1 MPKDTTANKRAKAK
15 TQPKLGWEIW
25 ALVGIL
31 CLTVLIYS
39 NSLANGFIYFDDPES
54 VVNNPFIREISL
66 ANLVHYFTTPVQYM
80 YMPLAL
86 ISYAVDYQFG
96 QVDPFIYHLDNL
108 IIHLVCVA
116 LTFWVFL
123 LLTKKPRMAL
133 FVSLLFAI
141 HPINVDSVA
150 WVATRANILA
160 TLFFLGALL
169 CYSVYIEKNYQ
180 LRYLALACLSFLL
193 AACAKSST
201 VVLPLTLFLWDYFLG
216 RQWSKRLLLEK
227 IPFFLIAL
235 VFGIITLTMRVDVA
249 QSSQYNIFDRIFIFF
264 YAMADY
270 FIRLLLPLQLSMS
283 YAYPVKNGPWLPVQF
298 YLAPIILAL
307 IGWGLYKL
315 KVSKKVLI
323 VGLGFF
329 FLSVTLTQS
338 VLLIDNFM
346 ANRYVHLS
354 YIGLYFILAEI
365 NENILNA
372 SLNEGWQSNLRTVWK
387 ATLVVFAIG
396 FAILTFSRNYI
407 WYDSMSLFNDVIA
420 KQPGIAWVYGSR
432 AVMKMGED
440 DLEGARRDFDESLK
454 IDPNYAFSL
463 YYRGVVHYRTQNYQA
478 ALTDLNNAIRND
490 PKVPGTFRDRGKV
503 KIALHDNAG
512 ALEDFNQAIKLNPHS
527 DALYWRGV
535 LKYNLGDY
543 QGALA
548 DLNTII
554 SVVPNYDA
562 AFYTRGLVKLK
573 LNDQTGGCADVTKAL
588 AFGYQPTADQ
598 AVPSCP

>member
-1 MPKDTTANKRAKAK
+1 MPKKPINKRDKA
-15 TQPKLGWEIW
+15 TPLTSFGWDKW
-25 ALVGIL
+25 ALLGIL
-31 CLTVLIYS
+31 FITVLIYS
-39 NSLANGFIYFDDPES
+39 NALQNGFIYFDDPES
-54 VVNNPFIREISL
+54 VVNNPFIRELSL

-96 QVDPFIYHLDNL
+96 QIDPFIYHLDNL
-108 IIHLVCVA
+108 LIHLGCVV
-116 LTFWVFL
+116 LVFWVFL
-123 LLTKKPRMAL
+123 LLTKKPRMAV
-133 FVSLLFAI
+133 FVTTLFAI

-150 WVATRANILA
+150 WIATRANILA

-169 CYSVYIEKNYQ
+169 CYSLYIEKNFQ
-180 LRYLALACLSFLL
+180 LRYLLLACLSFLL
-193 AACAKSST
+193 AACAKSSV
-201 VVLPLTLFLWDYFLG
+201 VVLPFVLFLWDYFLG
-216 RQWSKRLLLEK
+216 RKPDKRLFLEK
-227 IPFFLIAL
+227 IPFFVISLI
-235 VFGIITLTMRVDVA
+235 FGIITLTMRVDVV
-249 QSSQYNIFDRIFIFF
+249 QSTQYNLLDRVFIFF

-298 YLAPIILAL
+298 YLAPVILVL
-307 IGWGLYKL
+307 IVGALYKL

-323 VGLGFF
+323 VGLAFF

-354 YIGLYFILAEI
+354 YIGLYFILAEM

-372 SLNEGWQSNLRTVWK
+372 SFVGWQSNLRTGWI
-387 ATLVVFAIG
+387 AALVVFALG
-396 FAILTFSRNYI
+396 FALLTFNRNFV
-407 WYDSMSLFNDVIA
+407 WRDSMSLFDDVIA

-440 DLEGARRDFDESLK
+440 DMEGARRDFDESLK

-463 YYRGVVHYRTQNYQA
+463 YYRGVLNYRTAKYQA
-478 ALTDLNNAIRND
+478 ALTDLNNAILND

-503 KIALHDNAG
+503 KMALQDNAG

-527 DALYWRGV
+527 DALYWRGT
-535 LKYNLGDY
+535 LQYNLGNY
-543 QGALA
+543 QAALT

-562 AFYTRGLVKLK
+562 AFYMRGLVKLK
-573 LNDQTGGCADVTKAL
+573 LNDQPGGCADVAKAL
-588 AFGYQPTADQ
+588 SFGYQPSADQ
-598 AVPSCP
+598 PVPSCP